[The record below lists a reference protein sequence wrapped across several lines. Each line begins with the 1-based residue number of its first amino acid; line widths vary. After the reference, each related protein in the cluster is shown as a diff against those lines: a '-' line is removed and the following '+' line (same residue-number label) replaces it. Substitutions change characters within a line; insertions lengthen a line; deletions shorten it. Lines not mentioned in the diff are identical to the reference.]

1 MKEIIA
7 KTRTFRRFIEKEQ
20 ISSAILEELIDLARL
35 GGSARNSQPWQY
47 MLVNTPE
54 LCAKIFPFLG
64 WAGYLTDWK
73 GPVEGE
79 RPSAYVLCLL
89 NKNRLK
95 GSESEA
101 QFDLGVATQNLLLGA
116 MEKRIGGCRIGAFN
130 PQLASLFVMPDNLHL
145 SLVVA
150 LGKPRETV
158 IIEECDSEDGIRDN
172 IRYWRDEHG
181 VHHVPKRSL
190 ESCLV
195 TLELR

>member
-1 MKEIIA
+1 MLEIIA
-7 KTRTFRRFIEKEQ
+7 KTRTFRRFNQKEQ
-20 ISSAILEELIDLARL
+20 LSSATLGELIDLARL
-35 GGSARNSQPWQY
+35 GGSARNGQPWQY
-47 MLVNTPE
+47 MPVNTPE
-54 LCAKIFPFLG
+54 LCAKIFPNLA

-79 RPSAYVLCLL
+79 RPSAYILCLL
-89 NKNRLK
+89 NKDRLK
-95 GSESEA
+95 GTEGEA

-130 PQLASLFVMPDNLHL
+130 PQLAYLFVMPGHLRL
-145 SLVVA
+145 SLVIA

-158 IIEECDSEDGIRDN
+158 IIEECKSDDD

-181 VHHVPKRSL
+181 GHHVPKRSL

-195 TLELR
+195 NLEVR

>member
-1 MKEIIA
+1 MQEIIA
-7 KTRTFRRFIEKEQ
+7 KTRTFRRFIQKER
-20 ISSAILEELIDLARL
+20 ISLTTLEELIDLARL
-35 GGSARNSQPWQY
+35 GGSARNGQPWQY
-47 MLVNTPE
+47 MMINTPE
-54 LCAKIFPFLG
+54 LCAKVFPFLG

-79 RPSAYVLCLL
+79 RPSAYILCLL
-89 NKNRLK
+89 NKQRLK

-130 PQLASLFVMPDNLHL
+130 PQLASLFDMPDHLQL
-145 SLVVA
+145 SLIVA

-158 IIEECDSEDGIRDN
+158 ILEECKNDED

-181 VHHVPKRSL
+181 VHHVPKRTL

-195 TLELR
+195 SLALR

>member
-1 MKEIIA
+1 MQEIIA
-7 KTRTFRRFIEKEQ
+7 KTRTFRRFVEKER
-20 ISSAILEELIDLARL
+20 ISLTTLEELIDLARL
-35 GGSARNSQPWQY
+35 GGSARNGQPWQY
-47 MLVNTPE
+47 MMVNTPE
-54 LCAKIFPFLG
+54 LCAKVFPFLG

-79 RPSAYVLCLL
+79 RPSAYILCLL
-89 NKNRLK
+89 NRQWLK

-116 MEKRIGGCRIGAFN
+116 MEKRIGGCRIGAFS
-130 PQLASLFVMPDNLHL
+130 PQLASLFDMPDHLQL
-145 SLVVA
+145 SLVIA

-158 IIEECDSEDGIRDN
+158 ILEECRDDAD

-181 VHHVPKRSL
+181 VHHVPKRTL

-195 TLELR
+195 SLAWR